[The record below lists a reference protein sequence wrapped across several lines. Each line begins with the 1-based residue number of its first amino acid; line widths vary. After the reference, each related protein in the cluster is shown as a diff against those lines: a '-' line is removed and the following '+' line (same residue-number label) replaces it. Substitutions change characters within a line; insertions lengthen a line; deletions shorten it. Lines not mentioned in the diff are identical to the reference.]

1 MCYEYTTDSPERL
14 PASAGSGFA
23 SLLREARE
31 YEGMTQAELAEKTGL
46 QPTAISHFET
56 GARRPCIE
64 NLRKLCKAL
73 RCSADSL
80 LQT

>member
-1 MCYEYTTDSPERL
+1 MQKPTTTSERL

-23 SLLREARE
+23 SLLRESRE
-31 YEGMTQAELAEKTGL
+31 YAGMTQAELAEKTGL

-56 GARRPCIE
+56 GSRRPCIN

-73 RCSADSL
+73 HCSADSL
-80 LQT
+80 LQL

>member
-1 MCYEYTTDSPERL
+1 MTPPTTSPSEL
-14 PASAGSGFA
+14 GAAHGSGFA
-23 SLLREARE
+23 SLLRESRE
-31 YEGMTQAELAEKTGL
+31 YAGLTQAELAEKTGL

-56 GARRPCIE
+56 GTRRPCIN

-80 LQT
+80 LQL